1 MIFPGTSKK
10 RTLRC
15 VKSEPWLWRREGAA
29 PEWTPSEHTWLF
41 NKATMW
47 GPVMWTLVYPI
58 IAIGIINHSY
68 WSYVATNWTLS
79 KTGGPRG
86 PWKMWNH
93 QMKNPINPIKQ
104 PTGWLFIDMASA
116 LNGNLMEI
124 YWGYR
129 LTAWWFG
136 TMKFYLCFHFI
147 YGIIN
152 PSHWRTPSFSEG
164 LVETTNQPKMNNGM
178 DIPLYTSD
186 SDFTTIHRTGLLLLL
201 VDITTSWSYKPTC
214 TWDTIL

>member
-1 MIFPGTSKK
+1 MNHIFNDRNPHDFP
-10 RTLRC
+10 RHLEEAHLALREVWAVTLAKGGC
-15 VKSEPWLWRREGAA
+15 C

-79 KTGGPRG
+79 KTGGPHG

-152 PSHWRTPSFSEG
+152 PSHWRTPSFFRG
-164 LVETTNQPKMNNGM
+164 IGWNHQPAKNE
-178 DIPLYTSD
+178 
-186 SDFTTIHRTGLLLLL
+186 
-201 VDITTSWSYKPTC
+201 
-214 TWDTIL
+214 